1 MVTRLLTFGVWALLA
16 ASAVFW
22 GVQLTAHGSP
32 VPEGVRTPAP
42 QALGGAPLDR
52 LLGQVAE
59 PEEDEPEAEAG
70 DARFQLLG
78 VVSPPGDR
86 AGRREGWA
94 TLAVE
99 GELPRTY
106 RVGAQV
112 ADGLV
117 LQAVTRR
124 SASLG
129 PRGEAATLTLQL
141 PEPEAA
147 GHGAAPA
154 PAGPRPQGAVAGPTP
169 HSPGLIRPRAPAL
182 AGAAAQ
188 RPMPGA
194 TPPGARPSDAEEDDE

>member
-32 VPEGVRTPAP
+32 VPEGVRTPPP
-42 QALGGAPLDR
+42 QALAGAPLDR

-94 TLAVE
+94 TLATE

-129 PRGEAATLTLQL
+129 PRGEPATVTLQL

-147 GHGAAPA
+147 TPSAAPA
-154 PAGPRPQGAVAGPTP
+154 PGPRPQGAVAGPTARN
-169 HSPGLIRPRAPAL
+169 PGLIRPRTPA
-182 AGAAAQ
+182 GVVAQ
-188 RPMPGA
+188 RPMPGGA
-194 TPPGARPSDAEEDDE
+194 PPAVAQPSDPEDDE